1 MKEIVCSGALIYSKK
16 AKRFLFLH
24 RTKGKNKNFWG
35 LVGGINEKEETPW
48 SGLQREIVEEIG
60 PIDICKSIPLET
72 FVSNDNH
79 FHFYTYLCLVEDEF
93 IPQLNDEHDGYA
105 WTSLSKWPRPL
116 HPGLRNTLSVKINQ
130 VKLETVIK
138 LLDLLSTN

>member
-93 IPQLNDEHDGYA
+93 IPKLNSEHKGYA
-105 WTSLSKWPRPL
+105 WSKLDSWPKPL
-116 HPGLRNTLSVKINQ
+116 HPGVFTTLQIDEIAKKIA
-130 VKLETVIK
+130 TVES
-138 LLDLLSTN
+138 LMCNST